1 MIAIVC
7 AMSSEVKPIKAQMN
21 VLKTF
26 CEGSATFYQAELNG
40 FPITIVQSG
49 IGRDKAATATGR
61 LLQLF
66 KIHLVISAGF
76 AGGLQKKINIG
87 DLIIAK
93 NVLYTKHSEH
103 QTHES
108 NPPLPPF
115 SKGGQ
120 GGLKA
125 VSNLPC
131 EPSFVRLAMDIAN
144 EEGLKIHVGDIVT
157 VDEMIAQSKTKMFLG
172 ENFSA
177 LAVDMETAF
186 VGQVAS
192 NAGIPCVSVRSIS
205 DDVADDIVVDFRR
218 FVDDAGNVKFRSALS
233 QILNVVPHIVHLR
246 QLYKQAKIAASTLAV
261 FLPHFITS
269 LYNQP
274 TFL

>member
-1 MIAIVC
+1 
-7 AMSSEVKPIKAQMN
+7 MSSEVEPIKAQMN

-26 CEGSATFYQAELNG
+26 CEESATFYQAEFNG

-49 IGRDKAATATGR
+49 IGRDKAVAATGR

-103 QTHES
+103 QTQQSERR
-108 NPPLPPF
+108 
-115 SKGGQ
+115 GE
-120 GGLKA
+120 LKA
-125 VSNLPC
+125 VSNTFASLSASLAC
-131 EPSFVRLAMDIAN
+131 EPSFVRLAMDIGN
-144 EEGLKIHVGDIVT
+144 EEGLKMHVGNIVT

-192 NAGIPCVSVRSIS
+192 NAGIPCISVRSIS

-218 FVDDAGNVKFRSALS
+218 FVDDAGNVKFRFALS
-233 QILNVVPHIVHLR
+233 QILNIVPHIVHLR

>member
-1 MIAIVC
+1 MIAVVC
-7 AMSSEVKPIKAQMN
+7 AMSSEVEPIKAQMN
-21 VLKTF
+21 ILKTF
-26 CEGSATFYQAELNG
+26 CEDSATFYQAEFNG

-49 IGRDKAATATGR
+49 IGGDKATAATRR

-66 KIHLVISAGF
+66 KIHLIISAGF
-76 AGGLQKKINIG
+76 AGGLQQTVDIG
-87 DLIIAK
+87 GLIIAK
-93 NVLYTKHSEH
+93 NVLYAKHVERRA
-103 QTHES
+103 HES

-120 GGLKA
+120 GGLKV

-131 EPSFVRLAMDIAN
+131 ESSFVRLAMDIGN
-144 EEGLKIHVGDIVT
+144 KEGLKMHVGDIVT
-157 VDEMIAQSKTKMFLG
+157 VDEVIAQSKTKMFLG

-192 NAGIPCVSVRSIS
+192 NAGIPCIAVRSIS
-205 DDVADDIVVDFRR
+205 DSVKDDIVVDFRH

-233 QILNVVPHIVHLR
+233 QILNVVPHIVYLKRLH
-246 QLYKQAKIAASTLAV
+246 KQAKIAAGTLAV

-269 LYNQP
+269 LYNQI
-274 TFL
+274 FF

>member
-1 MIAIVC
+1 MIAVVC
-7 AMSSEVKPIKAQMN
+7 AMSSEVEPIKAQMN

-26 CEGSATFYQAELNG
+26 CEESATFYQAEFNG

-49 IGRDKAATATGR
+49 IGRDKAAAATGR

-66 KIHLVISAGF
+66 KIQLVISAGF

-93 NVLYTKHSEH
+93 NVLYTKHVEH
-103 QTHES
+103 QTQQSER
-108 NPPLPPF
+108 P
-115 SKGGQ
+115 GE
-120 GGLKA
+120 LKA
-125 VSNLPC
+125 VSSLPC

-157 VDEMIAQSKTKMFLG
+157 VDEMIAQSKTKTLLG
-172 ENFSA
+172 EKTSA

-218 FVDDAGNVKFRSALS
+218 FVDDAGNVKFRFALA
-233 QILNVVPHIVHLR
+233 QIL
-246 QLYKQAKIAASTLAV
+246 
-261 FLPHFITS
+261 
-269 LYNQP
+269 
-274 TFL
+274 